1 MKGGI
6 IMYIPKYFIITDE
19 TMAYDIMKEHS
30 FSTLFSQHNGM
41 PFATHLPL
49 ILNKENTYL
58 YGHFARPNPQWKD
71 IKNQTVLAIFHGPHC
86 YISPSWYET
95 NKAVPTWNYVTVHV
109 YGEVELLEDE
119 NELMGSLHEMVLKYE
134 TPDSSYRLQDVD
146 AEFLAGM
153 NKGVQGFKI
162 KINKIEG
169 KAKLSQNHSLQRQ
182 ELVINQLEQISNTD
196 EQQISSLMKANLK
209 K

>member
-1 MKGGI
+1 M
-6 IMYIPKYFIITDE
+6 MYIPNYFKITDE
-19 TMAYDIMKEHS
+19 TVAYDIIKEHS
-30 FSTLFSQHNGM
+30 FATLFSQNNGM

-49 ILNKENTYL
+49 ILNDEKSYL

-71 IKNQTVLAIFHGPHC
+71 IKNQTVLAVFHGPHC

-95 NKAVPTWNYVTVHV
+95 NKAVPTWNYITVHV

-119 NELMGSLHEMVLKYE
+119 EELVTSLHDMVVKYE
-134 TPDSSYRLQDVD
+134 APDSSYRLQDVD
-146 AEFLAGM
+146 PEFLSGM

-162 KINKIEG
+162 KINRIEG
-169 KAKLSQNHSLQRQ
+169 KSKLSQNHSLVRQ
-182 ELVINQLEQISNTD
+182 ELVINQLEQKSTTD
-196 EQQISSLMKANLK
+196 EQQIAKLMKANLK

>member
-1 MKGGI
+1 
-6 IMYIPKYFIITDE
+6 MYIPSDFRVEDE
-19 TMAYDIMKEHS
+19 TMTYGIIKEHS
-30 FSTLFSQHNGM
+30 FATLISGHDGI

-95 NKAVPTWNYVTVHV
+95 KQAVPTWNYVTVHV
-109 YGEVELLEDE
+109 YGEVEFLEGE
-119 NELMGSLHEMVLKYE
+119 NELMDFLDQMVLKYE
-134 TPDSSYRLQDVD
+134 ATDSSYKLQDVD
-146 AEFLAGM
+146 ADLLSGM

-162 KINKIEG
+162 KIKKIEG

-182 ELVINQLEQISNTD
+182 ELVINQLEKIVNTD
-196 EQQISSLMKANLK
+196 EQQIASLMKANLK

>member
-1 MKGGI
+1 M
-6 IMYIPKYFIITDE
+6 MYIPNYFKITDE
-19 TMAYDIMKEHS
+19 TVAYDIIKEHS
-30 FSTLFSQHNGM
+30 FATLFSQNNGS

-49 ILNKENTYL
+49 ILNKEKSYL

-71 IKNQTVLAIFHGPHC
+71 IKDQTVLAVFHGPHC

-109 YGEVELLEDE
+109 YGEAELLEDE
-119 NELMGSLHEMVLKYE
+119 EELIASLYDMVVKYE
-134 TPDSSYRLQDVD
+134 APDSSYRLQDVD
-146 AEFLAGM
+146 PEFLSGM

-162 KINKIEG
+162 KINRIEG
-169 KAKLSQNHSLQRQ
+169 KCKLSQNHPLHRQ
-182 ELVINQLEQISNTD
+182 ERVINQLEQKSTTD
-196 EQQISSLMKANLK
+196 EQQIASLMKANLK

>member
-1 MKGGI
+1 
-6 IMYIPKYFIITDE
+6 MYIPTHFKIKEETLAFDII
-19 TMAYDIMKEHS
+19 KEHS
-30 FSTLFSQHNGM
+30 FATLFSQHNGM

-49 ILNKENTYL
+49 ILNKDNSYL
-58 YGHFARPNPQWKD
+58 YGHFARPNPQWKN

-95 NKAVPTWNYVTVHV
+95 NKAVPTWNYVAVHV

-119 NELMGSLHEMVLKYE
+119 HELMSSLNDMVLKYE
-134 TPDSSYRLQDVD
+134 APDSSYSLQDVD
-146 AEFLAGM
+146 TEFLAGM

-169 KAKLSQNHSLQRQ
+169 KAKLSQNHPLQRQ
-182 ELVINQLEQISNTD
+182 ELVVNQLVQISNTD
-196 EQQISSLMKANLK
+196 EQQISLLMKANLK
-209 K
+209 KYR

>member
-1 MKGGI
+1 
-6 IMYIPKYFIITDE
+6 MYIPSDFKVKDE
-19 TMAYDIMKEHS
+19 TTAYDIIKEHS
-30 FSTLFSQHNGM
+30 FATLISGHDGI

-49 ILNKENTYL
+49 MLNKENTYL

-71 IKNQTVLAIFHGPHC
+71 IQNQTVLAIFHGPHS

-95 NKAVPTWNYVTVHV
+95 NQAVPTWNYVTVHV

-119 NELMGSLHEMVLKYE
+119 NELMDSLHQMVLKYE
-134 TPDSSYRLQDVD
+134 ATDSSYRLQDVEAD
-146 AEFLAGM
+146 LLVGM
-153 NKGVQGFKI
+153 NKGIQGFKI

-169 KAKLSQNHSLQRQ
+169 KAKLSQNHSFQRQ
-182 ELVINQLEQISNTD
+182 ELVINQLEKIANTD
-196 EQQISSLMKANLK
+196 EQQIASLMKANFK

>member
-1 MKGGI
+1 M
-6 IMYIPKYFIITDE
+6 MYIPKHFKITDE
-19 TMAYDIMKEHS
+19 TVAHDIIREHS
-30 FSTLFSQHNGM
+30 FATLFSQNNGI

-49 ILNKENTYL
+49 ILNKENSYL

-71 IKNQTVLAIFHGPHC
+71 IKNQTVLAVFHGPHC

-95 NKAVPTWNYVTVHV
+95 KKAVPTWNYVTVHV

-119 NELMGSLHEMVLKYE
+119 EELIGSLHDMVLKYE
-134 TPDSSYRLQDVD
+134 APDSSYRLHDVD

-162 KINKIEG
+162 KINRIEG
-169 KAKLSQNHSLQRQ
+169 KSKLSQNHSLERQ
-182 ELVINQLEQISNTD
+182 ELVINQLEQKSTTD
-196 EQQISSLMKANLK
+196 EQQVASLMKANLIK
-209 K
+209 

>member
-1 MKGGI
+1 
-6 IMYIPKYFIITDE
+6 MYIPTHFKIKEETLAFDII
-19 TMAYDIMKEHS
+19 KEHS
-30 FSTLFSQHNGM
+30 FATLFSQHNGM

-49 ILNKENTYL
+49 ILNKDNSYL
-58 YGHFARPNPQWKD
+58 YGHFARPNPQWKN

-95 NKAVPTWNYVTVHV
+95 NKAVPTWNYVAVHV

-119 NELMGSLHEMVLKYE
+119 HELMSSLNDMVLKYE
-134 TPDSSYRLQDVD
+134 APDSSYSLQDVD
-146 AEFLAGM
+146 TEFLAGM

-169 KAKLSQNHSLQRQ
+169 KAKLSQNHRLQRQ
-182 ELVINQLEQISNTD
+182 ELIVNQLEQISNTD
-196 EQQISSLMKANLK
+196 EQQISLLMKANLK
-209 K
+209 KY

>member
-1 MKGGI
+1 
-6 IMYIPKYFIITDE
+6 MYIPSHFRVKDE
-19 TMAYDIMKEHS
+19 TVAYDIMKEHS
-30 FSTLFSQHNGM
+30 FATLFSQHNGL

-58 YGHFARPNPQWKD
+58 YGHFARPNSQWKD
-71 IKNQTVLAIFHGPHC
+71 IKDQTVLAIFHGPHC

-109 YGEVELLEDE
+109 YGEVELVEDE
-119 NELMGSLHEMVLKYE
+119 NELMDSLHEMVLNYE
-134 TPDSSYRLQDVD
+134 TPNSSYRLKDVD
-146 AEFLAGM
+146 AEFITGM
-153 NKGVQGFKI
+153 SKGIQGFRI
-162 KINKIEG
+162 RINKIEG
-169 KAKLSQNHSLQRQ
+169 KAKLSQNHSTERQ
-182 ELVINQLEQISNTD
+182 ELVINQLEQIPNTD